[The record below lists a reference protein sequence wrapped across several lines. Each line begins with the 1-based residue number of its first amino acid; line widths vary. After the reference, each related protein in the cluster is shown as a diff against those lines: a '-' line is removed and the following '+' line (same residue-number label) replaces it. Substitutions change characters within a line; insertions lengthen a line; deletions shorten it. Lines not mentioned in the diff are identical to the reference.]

1 MHIRFRQYLR
11 RRRKADSITIFEA
24 LEAWKDLLV
33 ATAGAS
39 AALAGLVTVA
49 IATNIG
55 EILKF
60 PWLPSRAATSMDN
73 TDGMYWI
80 AAGMIAAV
88 VISMTT
94 TWVLLIEILR

>member
-1 MHIRFRQYLR
+1 
-11 RRRKADSITIFEA
+11 
-24 LEAWKDLLV
+24 
-33 ATAGAS
+33 
-39 AALAGLVTVA
+39 
-49 IATNIG
+49 
-55 EILKF
+55 
-60 PWLPSRAATSMDN
+60 MDN